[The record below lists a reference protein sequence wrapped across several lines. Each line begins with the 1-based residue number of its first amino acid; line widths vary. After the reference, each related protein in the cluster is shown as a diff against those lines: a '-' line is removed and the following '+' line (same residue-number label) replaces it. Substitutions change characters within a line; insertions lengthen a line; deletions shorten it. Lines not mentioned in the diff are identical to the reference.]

1 MLDPGQLPG
10 MWKFE
15 HPWQIKTGEAGRRVH
30 VEDNP
35 RLWIWLRNYA
45 LENIKSHEN
54 WNEMGRTL
62 KNRMTGMVFPGS
74 GKECGQDAAVFS
86 PAQITDLILG

>member
-15 HPWQIKTGEAGRRVH
+15 HPWQTKTGGAGRRVH

-45 LENIKSHEN
+45 LENIKSHKN
-54 WNEMGRTL
+54 RKGYGRTL
-62 KNRMTGMVFPGS
+62 KKPNEGCAFPGS
-74 GKECGQDAAVFS
+74 GKESGQDAAVLC
-86 PAQITDLILG
+86 PAQLSGLILG